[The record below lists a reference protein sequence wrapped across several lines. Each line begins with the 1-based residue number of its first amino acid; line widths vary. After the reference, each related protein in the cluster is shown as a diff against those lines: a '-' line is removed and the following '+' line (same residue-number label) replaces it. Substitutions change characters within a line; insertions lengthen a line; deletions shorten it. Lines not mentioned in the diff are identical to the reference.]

1 MVKIP
6 EIIYNSNLK
15 KNLLAKPDFA
25 NKITQFKVK
34 EIFKDEFFSNSP
46 PSVFVGSRLQFPS
59 VNVGVLAPPEKR
71 ENVSLYDNQK
81 YWAENN
87 LDIYQIIEY
96 RSSLINSRFRTDVKA
111 VRTND
116 NKFLNL
122 AREIGMS
129 IKPVDV
135 EVKLK
140 KKIKL
145 RINIDDT
152 TLPMGPR
159 GTMEKLRV
167 ASNPKVSSHV
177 DKVYFDT
184 DMKAIEGIN
193 YLSKHGYDENILS
206 KLLSIGIMGQE
217 KRRVLVPTKWSITSV
232 DTMLGNELLKQI
244 KQFSSLN
251 NYSFFYGHYLGNHYF
266 VLFLPEIYNYELFE
280 TYLPGSFWNPTTNV
294 NISTDFEP
302 FRGRTRYAEQTAGG
316 FYATRLA
323 MLEYLSKIKRQGSC
337 LVVRIETPDYY
348 LSLGVWVVREAMR
361 KTLENNPITFDDKSK
376 ALNFFR
382 DQIFE
387 KFKLDI
393 NNTLRYSKLLDATK
407 QKKILDF

>member
-15 KNLLAKPDFA
+15 KNLLAKPDFD

-87 LDIYQIIEY
+87 LDIYQIMEF

-129 IKPVDV
+129 VKPVDV

-140 KKIKL
+140 KKIRL
-145 RINIDDT
+145 IINIDDT

-159 GTMEKLRV
+159 GSVEKLRV

-302 FRGRTRYAEQTAGG
+302 FMGRTKSAEQTAGG

-323 MLEYLSKIKRQGSC
+323 MLEYLDRIKKQAAIIVFR
-337 LVVRIETPDYY
+337 VETPDY
-348 LSLGVWVVREAMR
+348 LIGLGVWVVRFAMR
-361 KTLENNPITFDDKSK
+361 KTLLNKPLEFNDKNKAIEFFKKEIFD
-376 ALNFFR
+376 
-382 DQIFE
+382 
-387 KFKLDI
+387 KFNLDI
-393 NNTLRYSKLLDATK
+393 SNTLKGSKLLDTIRQRK
-407 QKKILDF
+407 L

>member
-6 EIIYNSNLK
+6 EIVYNSNLK
-15 KNLLAKPDFA
+15 KNLLARPEFA

-46 PSVFVGSRLQFPS
+46 PSVFVGSKFYPEA
-59 VNVGVLAPPEKR
+59 NVGVLAPPEKI

-87 LDIYQIIEY
+87 LDIYQIMEF

-129 IKPVDV
+129 VKPVDV

-140 KKIKL
+140 KKIRL
-145 RINIDDT
+145 IINIDDT

-159 GTMEKLRV
+159 GSVEKLRV
-167 ASNPKVSSHV
+167 ASNPKISSHV

-193 YLSKHGYDENILS
+193 YLNKHGYDENALS

-232 DTMLGNELLKQI
+232 DTMLGNELLKKV
-244 KQFSSLN
+244 KQFPLVN
-251 NYSFFYGHYLGNHYF
+251 NYLFFYGHYLGNHYF

-302 FRGRTRYAEQTAGG
+302 FMGRTKYAEQTAGG

-323 MLEYLSKIKRQGSC
+323 MLEYLGKIKRQGSC

-348 LSLGVWVVREAMR
+348 LSLGVFVVREAMR
-361 KTLENNPITFDDKSK
+361 KTLKNNPIMFDDKSK
-376 ALNFFR
+376 ALDFFKK
-382 DQIFE
+382 QIFE
-387 KFKLDI
+387 KFNLDI
-393 NNTLRYSKLLDATK
+393 SNTLKGSKLLDTIRQRK
-407 QKKILDF
+407 LIDF

>member
-15 KNLLAKPDFA
+15 KNLLAKPEFA

-46 PSVFVGSRLQFPS
+46 PSIFVGSKTFPN

-71 ENVSLYDNQK
+71 ENVWLYDAQK
-81 YWAENN
+81 YWAEKNF
-87 LDIYQIIEY
+87 DIYQIMEF

-116 NKFLNL
+116 NRFLNL

-129 IKPVDV
+129 VKPVDV

-140 KKIKL
+140 KKIRL

-159 GTMEKLRV
+159 GSIEKLRI
-167 ASNPKVSSHV
+167 ASNPKISSYV

-193 YLSKHGYDENILS
+193 YLNKYGYDESALS
-206 KLLSIGIMGQE
+206 KLLSIGIMGQG
-217 KRRVLVPTKWSITSV
+217 KRRVLVPSRWSIVATH
-232 DTMLGNELLKQI
+232 TALANEKLVRI
-244 KQFSSLN
+244 R
-251 NYSFFYGHYLGNHYF
+251 NYPILDEFKFFYGHYLGNHYF
-266 VLFLPEIYNYELFE
+266 ILFLPEVYNYELFE
-280 TYLPGSFWNPTTNV
+280 TYLPGSFWNPTSNI

-302 FRGRTRYAEQTAGG
+302 FKGRTKYAEQTAGG
-316 FYATRLA
+316 FYATRLGIT
-323 MLEYLSKIKRQGSC
+323 EYLDRIKKQASI
-337 LVVRIETPDYY
+337 LVFRVETPDYFIG
-348 LSLGVWVVREAMR
+348 LGVWVVLASLR
-361 KTLENNPITFDDKSK
+361 KTLLNTPLEFNDKNK
-376 ALNFFR
+376 AIGFFKK
-382 DQIFE
+382 QIFE
-387 KFKLDI
+387 KFRLNVDK
-393 NNTLRYSKLLDATK
+393 TLEHSRLLEAIK
-407 QKKILDF
+407 QKKIFDF

>member
-6 EIIYNSNLK
+6 EIVYNSNLK
-15 KNLLAKPDFA
+15 KNLLARPEFA

-46 PSVFVGSRLQFPS
+46 PSVFVGSKFYPEA
-59 VNVGVLAPPEKR
+59 NVGVLAPPEKI

-87 LDIYQIIEY
+87 LDIYQIMEF

-129 IKPVDV
+129 VKPVDV

-140 KKIKL
+140 KKIRL
-145 RINIDDT
+145 IINIDDT

-159 GTMEKLRV
+159 GSVEKLRV

-232 DTMLGNELLKQI
+232 DTMLGNELLKKV
-244 KQFSSLN
+244 KQFPLVN
-251 NYSFFYGHYLGNHYF
+251 NYLFFYGHYLGNHYF

-302 FRGRTRYAEQTAGG
+302 FMGRTKYAEQTAGG

-323 MLEYLSKIKRQGSC
+323 MLEYLGKIKRQGSC

-348 LSLGVWVVREAMR
+348 LSLGVFVVREAMR
-361 KTLENNPITFDDKSK
+361 KTLKNNPIMFDDKSK
-376 ALNFFR
+376 ALDFFKK
-382 DQIFE
+382 QIFE
-387 KFKLDI
+387 KFNLDI
-393 NNTLRYSKLLDATK
+393 SNTLKGSKLLDTIR
-407 QKKILDF
+407 Q

>member
-6 EIIYNSNLK
+6 EIVYNSNLK
-15 KNLLAKPDFA
+15 KNLLARPEFA

-46 PSVFVGSRLQFPS
+46 PSVFVGSKFYPEA
-59 VNVGVLAPPEKR
+59 NVGVLAPPEKI

-87 LDIYQIIEY
+87 LDIYQIMEF

-129 IKPVDV
+129 VKPVDV

-140 KKIKL
+140 KKIRL
-145 RINIDDT
+145 IINIDDT

-159 GTMEKLRV
+159 GSVEKLRV
-167 ASNPKVSSHV
+167 ASNPKISSHV

-193 YLSKHGYDENILS
+193 YLNKHGYDENALS

-232 DTMLGNELLKQI
+232 DTMLGNELLKKV
-244 KQFSSLN
+244 KQFPLVN
-251 NYSFFYGHYLGNHYF
+251 NYLFFYGHYLGNHYF

-302 FRGRTRYAEQTAGG
+302 FRGRTKYASNTVGG

-323 MLEYLSKIKRQGSC
+323 MLEYLERVKRQGSC
-337 LVVRIETPDYY
+337 LVVRIETPDYW
-348 LSLGVWVVREAMR
+348 LGLGVFVVRFAMR
-361 KTLENNPITFDDKSK
+361 KTLLNKPLEFNDKNK
-376 ALNFFR
+376 AIEFFKKE
-382 DQIFE
+382 IFE
-387 KFKLDI
+387 KFNLDI
-393 NNTLRYSKLLDATK
+393 SNTLKGSKLLDTIRQRK
-407 QKKILDF
+407 LIDF

>member
-6 EIIYNSNLK
+6 EVIYNSNLK
-15 KNLLAKPDFA
+15 KNLLARPDFA

-46 PSVFVGSRLQFPS
+46 PSIFIGSALPYPQ
-59 VNVGVLAPPEKR
+59 VNVGVLAPPEKK
-71 ENVSLYDNQK
+71 EDISLYDNQK

-87 LDIYQIIEY
+87 LDIYQIMEF

-116 NKFLNL
+116 NRFLNL

-159 GTMEKLRV
+159 GRVEKLRV

-177 DKVYFDT
+177 DKVYFDA

-193 YLSKHGYDENILS
+193 YLSKHGFDENALS

-217 KRRVLVPTKWSITSV
+217 KRRVLVPTRWSITSV
-232 DTMLGNELLKQI
+232 DSMLGNELLKQV
-244 KQFSSLN
+244 KQFSLLN
-251 NYSFFYGHYLGNHYF
+251 NYLFFYGHYLGNHYF

-280 TYLPGSFWNPTTNV
+280 TYLPGSFWNPTSNI

-323 MLEYLSKIKRQGSC
+323 MLEYLNKIKRQGSC
-337 LVVRIETPDYY
+337 LIVRIETPDYW
-348 LSLGVWVVREAMR
+348 LGLGVFVVREAMR
-361 KTLENNPITFDDKSK
+361 KTLLNKPLEFNDKNK
-376 ALNFFR
+376 AIEFFR
-382 DQIFE
+382 KQIFD

-393 NNTLRYSKLLDATK
+393 SKTLEHSILLDVIK
-407 QKKILDF
+407 QKKIFDF